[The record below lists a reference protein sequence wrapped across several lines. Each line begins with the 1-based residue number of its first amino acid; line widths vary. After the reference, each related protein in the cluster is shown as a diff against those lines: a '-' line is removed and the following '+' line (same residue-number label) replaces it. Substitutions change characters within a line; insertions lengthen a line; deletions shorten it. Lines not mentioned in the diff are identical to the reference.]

1 MATGNHVL
9 PAAPVT
15 TERAVTAEQQRT
27 AGRGTGSV
35 GWASQD
41 TGYASGET
49 VEQAQRTARR
59 GAGGRWLV
67 WLLRAVVWVVL
78 LLIGYRGVAAI
89 VTGYEGKSGSVG
101 AAAGAAGAGH
111 SANGFPAALAS
122 AFALEFG
129 QVYLNFSPA
138 TAAQRAS
145 ELATFLPSGTDARLG
160 WNGSGSQTVQSVQPA
175 GVEVRGAHSAVVS
188 LLALS
193 NGRLIELSVP
203 VYYAD
208 GGLVVSGQPALTAP
222 PVGIVPP
229 AGPKVTQDQPVERTL
244 SRLLPAFFRAYASG
258 PSSQLAAFAAPGARL
273 SGLGGEVAF
282 GGIVNVSVPTT
293 AGTARNSTVRNSA
306 VRNSAVR
313 NITVTI
319 AWLPVSTPA
328 AGPPTSSAGG
338 RAQIDMTYAMTVVQ
352 RAGRWYVS
360 SIGASTALAGPSS

>member
-1 MATGNHVL
+1 MATGKQVL
-9 PAAPVT
+9 PGVQAT
-15 TERAVTAEQQRT
+15 T
-27 AGRGTGSV
+27 
-35 GWASQD
+35 GWARQD
-41 TGYASGET
+41 TGYTSGEP

-67 WLLRAVVWVVL
+67 WVMRGVVWVVL

-89 VTGYEGKSGSVG
+89 VTSYEGRSGSAG
-101 AAAGAAGAGH
+101 NAGAAGAGQPA
-111 SANGFPAALAS
+111 SGFPVTLAS

-129 QVYLNFSPA
+129 QIYLNFSPA

-145 ELATFLPSGTDARLG
+145 ELAPFLPAGTDAQLG

-175 GVEVRGAHSAVVS
+175 GVQVRGAHSAVVS
-188 LLALS
+188 LLALA

-222 PVGIVPP
+222 PVAVVPP
-229 AGPKVTQDQPVERTL
+229 AGPKVTQDLAGQQALRG
-244 SRLLPAFFRAYASG
+244 LLPAFFRAYAGG
-258 PSSQLAAFAAPGARL
+258 PSSQLAAFAAPGTQL
-273 SGLGGEVAF
+273 SGLGGEVGF
-282 GGIVNVSVPTT
+282 GGIVNVSVPAT
-293 AGTARNSTVRNSA
+293 ASA
-306 VRNSAVR
+306 AKNGAAKNNAVR
-313 NITVTI
+313 NITVTV
-319 AWLPVSTPA
+319 AWLPVSTPS

-360 SIGASTALAGPSS
+360 SVGAATALAGPSS

>member
-1 MATGNHVL
+1 MATGKQVL
-9 PAAPVT
+9 PGAPVT
-15 TERAVTAEQQRT
+15 TERAVTAEQQMR
-27 AGRGTGSV
+27 AGTGTGSV

-67 WLLRAVVWVVL
+67 WVLRAVVWAVL

-89 VTGYEGKSGSVG
+89 VTSYEGKSGSTG
-101 AAAGAAGAGH
+101 QAGAAGAGP
-111 SANGFPAALAS
+111 SARGFPVALAS

-145 ELATFLPSGTDARLG
+145 ELAPFLPAGTDTQLG
-160 WNGSGSQTVQSVQPA
+160 WNGSGSQTVQSVESA
-175 GVEVRGAHSAVVS
+175 GVKVRDAHSAVVS
-188 LLALS
+188 LLALAD
-193 NGRLIELSVP
+193 GRLIELSVP

-222 PVGIVPP
+222 PVAVVPP
-229 AGPKVTQDQPVERTL
+229 AGPKVTQDQAVQQTL
-244 SRLLPAFFRAYASG
+244 SRLLPAFFRAYAGG
-258 PSSQLAAFAAPGARL
+258 PSSQLAAFAAPGTQL
-273 SGLGGEVAF
+273 SGLGGEVGF
-282 GGIVNVSVPTT
+282 GSIVTVSVPTT
-293 AGTARNSTVRNSA
+293 GSVAKSGAARGG
-306 VRNSAVR
+306 AVR
-313 NITVTI
+313 NITVTV
-319 AWLPVSTPA
+319 AWLPVSTPS

>member
-9 PAAPVT
+9 PGAPVT
-15 TERAVTAEQQRT
+15 TERAVTAEQQMM
-27 AGRGTGSV
+27 AGSGTGSV

-41 TGYASGET
+41 AGYVSGEP
-49 VEQAQRTARR
+49 VEQGQRIARR
-59 GAGGRWLV
+59 SAGGRWLV
-67 WLLRAVVWVVL
+67 WVLRAVVWVVL
-78 LLIGYRGVAAI
+78 LLIGYRGIDAI
-89 VTGYEGKSGSVG
+89 VTSYEGKAGSAG
-101 AAAGAAGAGH
+101 AATGAAGAGQP
-111 SANGFPAALAS
+111 SNGFPVTLAS

-145 ELATFLPSGTDARLG
+145 ELAPFLPQGTDEQLG
-160 WNGSGSQTVQSVQPA
+160 WNGSGSQTVQSVQSA
-175 GVEVRGAHSAVVS
+175 GVDVRSAHSAVVS
-188 LLALS
+188 LLALA

-208 GGLVVSGQPALTAP
+208 GGLVVSGQPALVAP

-229 AGPKVTQDQPVERTL
+229 AGPKVALDRPVQQTL

-273 SGLGGEVAF
+273 SGLGGEVGF
-282 GGIVNVSVPTT
+282 GSIVNLSVPAT
-293 AGTARNSTVRNSA
+293 ASPANSA
-306 VRNSAVR
+306 VSNGAVMSV
-313 NITVTI
+313 TVTV
-319 AWLPVSTPA
+319 AWLPVSTPS

-338 RAQIDMTYAMTVVQ
+338 RAEIDMTYAMTVVQ

-360 SIGASTALAGPSS
+360 SIGASTAPGGPSS